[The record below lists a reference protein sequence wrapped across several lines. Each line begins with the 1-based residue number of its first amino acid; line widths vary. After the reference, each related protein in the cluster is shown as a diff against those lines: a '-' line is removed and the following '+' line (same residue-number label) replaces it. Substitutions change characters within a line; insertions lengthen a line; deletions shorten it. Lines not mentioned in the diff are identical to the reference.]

1 MIPYQKR
8 LQKQQKIGR
17 RDMRD
22 FHTVT
27 IDGEDAR
34 DLDDAIS
41 LTFENGIYHLGVHI
55 ADVTHY
61 VKEGSLLDEEAKKS
75 RHKRVFGR
83 SCNSDASKRAF
94 KWHMLFKCRDRSLG
108 FVMPDGYR

>member
-8 LQKQQKIGR
+8 LQKQKKIGR

-61 VKEGSLLDEEAKKS
+61 VKEGSLLDEEAKNRGTS
-75 RHKRVFGR
+75 VYLADRVIPMLPR
-83 SCNSDASKRAF
+83 SFQMAYA
-94 KWHMLFKCRDRSLG
+94 L
-108 FVMPDGYR
+108 